1 MDNLLSKLSTE
12 KLLKLRENLI
22 KKYRDQEL
30 RFWVRQGLKDRR
42 REREDSYRRDG
53 K

>member
-1 MDNLLSKLSTE
+1 MEDFLSKLSTE
-12 KLLKLRENLI
+12 RLLKLRESWI
-22 KKYRDQEL
+22 KQLRDKEL